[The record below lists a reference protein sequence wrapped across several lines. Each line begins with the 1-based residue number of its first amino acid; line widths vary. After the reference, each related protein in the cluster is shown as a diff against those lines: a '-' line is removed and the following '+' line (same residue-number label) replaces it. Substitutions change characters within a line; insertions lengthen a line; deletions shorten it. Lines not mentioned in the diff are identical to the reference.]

1 MSCQKSGSSGTEK
14 LTLADLLSKD
24 VTYFLKVWPRAFLN
38 YIGKGNAQGEGKGY
52 LFVQQENRYKY
63 IFFVGGG
70 ESKNLLIQITSMEML
85 GHLKAKLFFL
95 NFTTFKCS
103 Y

>member
-1 MSCQKSGSSGTEK
+1 MLREK
-14 LTLADLLSKD
+14 
-24 VTYFLKVWPRAFLN
+24 
-38 YIGKGNAQGEGKGY
+38 GKGIC
-52 LFVQQENRYKY
+52 LFSKKTDTNTY
-63 IFFVGGG
+63 FFVGGG